1 MELKLNVT
9 GMTCA
14 ACSAR
19 VEKVTRAV
27 PGVEKADVNLLA
39 GTMQVSA
46 ADETDV
52 NAIIQAVTRA
62 GYGASVP
69 GREKTAQTEAAPAE
83 NAMKEMKKRIIG
95 SSICLAVLMYF
106 TMGHMV
112 GLPAPH
118 WYHGLENALV
128 AALLQFF
135 LTLPPVYLNRVYYS
149 RGLKALWNKAPN
161 MDSLIAVGSL
171 ASLIYGSVALFRM
184 AWGMGHGDWDLV
196 KMYSEN
202 LYFESAA
209 MILTLIT
216 LGKFLETRAKGRTGD
231 AIRALMDLSPK
242 TAMVRRGSGE
252 AEIPVEEVK
261 VGDIIIVRSG
271 GSIPV
276 DGTVLEGRGSVDQ
289 SALTGESVPVEKVPG
304 DTVAAATINTEGYL
318 AFRADK
324 VGEDT
329 TLAQVIRMVEEAGGS
344 KAPIARL
351 ADKIAGIFVPVV
363 MTISAITFA
372 VWMLMGYGMEFS
384 LNCAISVLVISCP
397 CALGLA
403 TPVAIMVGTGRG
415 AQMGVLFKNAEALEN
430 LHHIDTV
437 VLDKTGTLTTG
448 KPEVTDILPGKANI
462 AELMRIAAALESK
475 SEHPFAKAILAKM
488 GTNAYPEATD
498 FETLPGRGV
507 AGTIHGVRCYGG
519 NGRLMEEL
527 GISVPFMPELANQ
540 GKTPLHFANEKGEY
554 FGTIAA
560 ADVLKADSQAA
571 VKAMQDLN
579 LDVVMLTGD
588 NEATA
593 RAIAA
598 KAGITHVISDVLP
611 TDKAGAVQKLQQKGH
626 KVLMVGDGINDA
638 PALVTADVG
647 MAIGAGTDIAMESA
661 DVVLMNSTLSSVSGA
676 VELSKATIRNI
687 RQNLFW
693 AFFYNTLGI
702 PVAAGLLYLPFGLQL
717 SPMLGAA
724 AMSMSSVFVVSNA
737 LRLRLFKP
745 KTVPTAARGCDM
757 AAEELV
763 IEEAPAETQEKEE
776 APVQVIRVNG
786 MMCSHCT
793 AAVEKACM
801 GVPGTVS
808 ASADLEGKS
817 VTVTGS
823 ADYEA
828 LKKAIIEADY
838 EVVEAPKPQ
847 TQVIRVGGMMC
858 SHCTAAVERACKS
871 VAGTLEAAADLESKS
886 VTVTGTANL
895 EGLKQAIMDAD
906 YEILEG

>member
-1 MELKLNVT
+1 MKLKFNVT

-27 PGVEKADVNLLA
+27 AGVEKADVNLLA
-39 GTMQVSA
+39 GTMQVEA
-46 ADETDV
+46 ASQEAV
-52 NAIIQAVTRA
+52 SAIIQAVQNA
-62 GYGASVP
+62 GYNATVP
-69 GREKTAQTEAAPAE
+69 GGEKKQETKAPAE
-83 NAMKEMKKRIIG
+83 DALKEMKIRIIG
-95 SSICLAVLMYF
+95 SGICLVVLMYF

-171 ASLIYGSVALFRM
+171 ASLLYGVAALFRM
-184 AWGMGHGDWDLV
+184 AYGMGHGDWELV
-196 KMYSEN
+196 KRYSEN

-216 LGKFLETRAKGRTGD
+216 LGKYLETRAKGRTGD

-242 TAMVRRGSGE
+242 TATVRRGD
-252 AEIPVEEVK
+252 ANIEIPVEQVV
-261 VGDIIIVRSG
+261 VGDTVIVRSG

-276 DGTVLEGRGSVDQ
+276 DGTVTAGRASVDQ

-304 DTVAAATINTEGYL
+304 EHVAAATINTEGYL
-318 AFRADK
+318 EFRADQ

-351 ADKIAGIFVPVV
+351 ADKIAGVFVPIV
-363 MTISAITFA
+363 MGISAVTFL
-372 VWMLMGYGMEFS
+372 VWMLLGEGLEFS
-384 LNCAISVLVISCP
+384 LTCAISVLVISCP

-415 AQMGVLFKNAEALEN
+415 AQMGVLFKNAEALES

-448 KPEVTDILPGKANI
+448 KPEVTDILPAEASL
-462 AELMRIAAALESK
+462 AELMKTAASLEAK
-475 SEHPFAKAILAKM
+475 SEHPFAKAILKKM
-488 GTNAYPEATD
+488 GRNPFPEAKD

-507 AGTIHGVRCYGG
+507 AGTVNGRRCYGG

-527 GISVPFMPELANQ
+527 GVRIPAMPELAAQ
-540 GKTPLHFANEKGEY
+540 GKTPLHFAEETGRY
-554 FGTIAA
+554 LGTIAA
-560 ADVLKADSQAA
+560 ADVLKPDSSAA
-571 VKAMQDLN
+571 VAAMQKLG

-588 NEATA
+588 NGATA
-593 RAIAA
+593 KAIASN
-598 KAGITHVISDVLP
+598 AGITHVISDVLP
-611 TDKAGAVQKLQQKGH
+611 VDKASAVKSLQEKGRR
-626 KVLMVGDGINDA
+626 VLMVGDGINDA

-661 DVVLMNSTLSSVSGA
+661 DVVLMNSSLAAVSGA
-676 VELSKATIRNI
+676 IELSKATIRNI

-702 PVAAGLLYLPFGLQL
+702 PVAAGVLFIPFGLQL

-724 AMSMSSVFVVSNA
+724 AMSMSSVFVVTNA
-737 LRLRLFKP
+737 LRLRFFQS
-745 KTVPTAARGCDM
+745 KTTPVFAGT
-757 AAEELV
+757 EKKTETEIT
-763 IEEAPAETQEKEE
+763 IEEEQSMET
-776 APVQVIRVNG
+776 VIKVEG
-786 MMCSHCT
+786 MMCKHCK
-793 AAVEKACM
+793 ARVEQVCKA
-801 GVPGTVS
+801 VPGTVD
-808 ASADLEGKS
+808 AVVDLEAKT
-817 VTVTGS
+817 VTVTGNTDV
-823 ADYEA
+823 AA
-828 LKKAIIEADY
+828 LKQAITDADY
-838 EVVEAPKPQ
+838 EVVE
-847 TQVIRVGGMMC
+847 
-858 SHCTAAVERACKS
+858 
-871 VAGTLEAAADLESKS
+871 
-886 VTVTGTANL
+886 
-895 EGLKQAIMDAD
+895 
-906 YEILEG
+906 